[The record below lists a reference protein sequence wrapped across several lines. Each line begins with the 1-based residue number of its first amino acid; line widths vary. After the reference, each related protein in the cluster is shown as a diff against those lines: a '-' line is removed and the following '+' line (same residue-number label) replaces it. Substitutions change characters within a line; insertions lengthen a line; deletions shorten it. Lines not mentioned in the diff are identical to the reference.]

1 MAKIDDVERRLLNWA
16 RWKIGGE
23 SGGLGYASATL
34 GLMAGAGTSAY
45 RESLIPTGVAEA
57 VETDNAVK
65 LLDLDHRRVVIEHYE
80 HGLSLAATSVKLG
93 CSVATV
99 YARVDRVHRLLDQAF
114 RDLVAGR
121 QLERERVERLQAD
134 ARPKGSF
141 RE

>member
-1 MAKIDDVERRLLNWA
+1 MAKIEDVERRLLNWA

-34 GLMAGAGTSAY
+34 GLLAGAGTSAY

-65 LLDLDHRRVVIEHYE
+65 TLDLDHRRIVIEHYE
-80 HGLSLAATSVKLG
+80 HGLSLAAISVKLD

-99 YARVDRVHRLLDQAF
+99 YARVDRAHRLLDQAF
-114 RDLVAGR
+114 RVMVYSR
-121 QLERERVERLQAD
+121 QLEKRRVEALQEA
-134 ARPKGSF
+134 ARPKGGEF
-141 RE
+141 